1 MDSFIKSAGDFGL
14 YQKCMC
20 ALIGSLSSLSA
31 MCIYAFIFVA
41 AESDL
46 ICTYTNTSQLVN
58 NTCEAWSS
66 SKNSTK
72 YSCSFDKT
80 YYGNTIINEWNLV
93 CDRHYYASLTQT
105 SHMIGSICSLFSGY
119 FGDTYGRRKSTLV
132 FNFLLFL
139 VLFLSQLFL
148 SLFSLSIMIKYTIY
162 TIAQFIIGMLVNCCY
177 CTSYVLLLELTSS
190 KYHTFVSNMNSYIY
204 VFGELI
210 VGLSYYYS
218 KDWHFLNWI
227 IVLYAFVS
235 LSLVYF
241 FLPESPKWLVTMKRY
256 NDAHRVL
263 IKIASTNNKI
273 NAYNLKH
280 NDDASKLFLNIKDS
294 NENMSKR
301 NDNSSFI
308 FNGLFFPKRVLIK
321 TVFLIYIWNCLNLLY
336 YGTSLGITNI
346 TVINPYL
353 MYFLSCIAEV
363 LGCLICHLNDILGR
377 KNTFSGLLIASTVMF
392 LLVAIYQHYYE
403 ESKKIT
409 SALNKNDYLMV
420 IFALGAKAMVSGG
433 YNIIY
438 IFTSE
443 LYDTSIRN
451 TAILF
456 LICVGSIGSFV
467 APQINLLKTTVW
479 PPLPFII
486 YTISAFLA
494 CLFVV
499 YLPETK

>member
-1 MDSFIKSAGDFGL
+1 MDSFIKSAGDFGI

-31 MCIYAFIFVA
+31 MCIYASIFVA
-41 AESDL
+41 AESDFN
-46 ICTYTNTSQLVN
+46 CKFTNTSQMVN
-58 NTCEAWSS
+58 NTCEAWTSNN
-66 SKNSTK
+66 KTQ

-80 YYGNTIINEWNLV
+80 YYNNTIINEWNLV

-105 SHMIGSICSLFSGY
+105 AHMIGSICSLFSGY
-119 FGDTYGRRKSTLV
+119 YGDTFGRRKSTLV

-139 VLFLSQLFL
+139 VLSISQLFL
-148 SLFSLSIMIKYTIY
+148 SLFSFSIMVKYVIY

-204 VFGELI
+204 VFGELV

-218 KDWHFLNWI
+218 RDWHFLNWV

-235 LSLVYF
+235 LTFVYF

-256 NDAHRVL
+256 DDAHKVL
-263 IKIASTNNKI
+263 TKIAYFNKRI
-273 NAYNLKH
+273 DNYRQEY
-280 NDDASKLFLNIKDS
+280 NDDTSKLFLNIKES
-294 NENMSKR
+294 NENISKKEK
-301 NDNSSFI
+301 NSFSI
-308 FNGLFFPKRVLIK
+308 FNGLFFPKRILIK
-321 TVFLIYIWNCLNLLY
+321 TIFLIYIWNCLNLLY

-346 TVINPYL
+346 TIINPYL
-353 MYFLSCIAEV
+353 MYFLSCIAEIF
-363 LGCLICHLNDILGR
+363 GCLICHLNDVLGR
-377 KNTFSGLLIASTVMF
+377 KNTFSGLLIGSTIMF
-392 LLVAIYQHYYE
+392 LLVAIYQNYNQ
-403 ESKKIT
+403 STLIGST
-409 SALNKNDYLMV
+409 LTKNDYLMV
-420 IFALGAKAMVSGG
+420 IYALGAKAMVSGG

-443 LYDTSIRN
+443 LYETSVRN
-451 TAILF
+451 TAIQF
-456 LICVGSIGSFV
+456 LICVGSVGSFV
-467 APQINLLKTTVW
+467 APQINLLKITVW
-479 PPLPFII
+479 SPLPYVI

-494 CLFVV
+494 CFFVI